1 MTESPYNS
9 DSDIRYCKLIQWLQ
23 ETGTDYLKVEPASA
37 DASFR
42 RYFRVFKA
50 NESLIAVD
58 SPSEHNNN
66 LQFIDLAARL
76 LGSGIRTP
84 EVICYS
90 LEKGFLLLEDFGT
103 QVLQQKLKTATE
115 VQTNLLYTEAINC
128 IGTLQKAPTNGLPLY
143 NKQFLTNEMQLFIDW
158 YLKRHLAHEPNRSE
172 LDIINDVFKLCAD
185 NASEQPQVFVH
196 RDYHCRNLMPL
207 TDGTL
212 GVIDFQD
219 AVIGPVTYDPV
230 SLLKDAYID
239 WPAEFISQF
248 SNQHRQSL
256 SPVPDQ
262 AQYNRWFDLMGLQRH
277 IKVLGIFCR
286 LNYRDS
292 KSQYFKDLPL
302 VLQHIERTT
311 AKYPELENFRCVLK
325 NTRKKAATLS

>member
-9 DSDIRYCKLIQWLQ
+9 DSDKRYCMLIRWLQ
-23 ETGTDYLKVEPASA
+23 ESDTDPLKIEAASA

-50 NESLIAVD
+50 SGSLIAVD
-58 SPSEHNNN
+58 SPPEHNNN
-66 LQFIDLAARL
+66 QQFIDLAARL
-76 LGSGIRTP
+76 LSNGIRTP
-84 EVICYS
+84 KIICYS

-103 QVLQQKLKTATE
+103 QVLQQTLETATE
-115 VQTNLLYTEAINC
+115 AQTHQQYKDAISC
-128 IGTLQKAPTNGLPLY
+128 IGRLQKATTEGLPVY
-143 NKQFLTNEMQLFIDW
+143 DKPFLNTEMQLFNEW
-158 YLKRHLAHEPNRSE
+158 YLMHHLQHKPSTAE
-172 LDIINDVFKLCAD
+172 LRIINDVFKLCAD
-185 NASEQPQVFVH
+185 SANDQPQVFVH
-196 RDYHCRNLMPL
+196 RDFHCRNLMPL

-239 WPAEFISQF
+239 WPMEFIQKF
-248 SNQHRQSL
+248 SDQHRKSL
-256 SPVPDQ
+256 RPIPNQ
-262 AQYNRWFDLMGLQRH
+262 ELYNRWFDLMGLQRH

-286 LNYRDS
+286 LNYRDG

-302 VLQHIERTT
+302 VLQHIDRTT
-311 AKYPELENFRCVLK
+311 AKYPELEKFRHFTK
-325 NTRKKAATLS
+325 ATLQKADVAS